1 VLKILILLTFL
12 LMLISLITA
21 AGFLIRD
28 DSQSRRLLTSLK
40 TRVSLATILV
50 VLLILYFL
58 PQTK

>member
-1 VLKILILLTFL
+1 MLKILILLTFL
-12 LMLISLITA
+12 LMLISLITG

-58 PQTK
+58 PQTT

>member
-1 VLKILILLTFL
+1 MLKILILLTFL

-58 PQTK
+58 PQTT